1 MKEKVLYT
9 CEVCRTDYANK
20 AEAKRCEESH
30 KRKLKIV
37 VEIFDASAGHEWF
50 SDRHYGPVGGWS
62 PSHIQEMRRV
72 ME

>member
-37 VEIFDASAGHEWF
+37 DSRYLTRAQDMSGFPTAITVQLE
-50 SDRHYGPVGGWS
+50 GGA
-62 PSHIQEMRRV
+62 RATYKR
-72 ME
+72 